1 MGAVKRDAWLAVG
14 SVIAFAIV
22 LFWPMVVGLVTG
34 EPRWF
39 EWDVPEQYWPDLVY
53 LCDAL
58 HEGTLPLWNPYD
70 RAGYPYYADPQSG
83 AYHPLNWAICGLAGS
98 SPGPAWADARVVLGF
113 VLAGLFG
120 IGWLREMKHSWSA
133 AIVGAALLMAAPF
146 MRHNWELNLT
156 GAFAWCAA
164 MLWAIERI
172 VQRREVLDGL
182 WLALA
187 VGGCAWVGSPPA
199 LWQAC
204 TFSALYALT
213 RVWSTPTRSLA
224 APALIAIV
232 ASVGLIGVVIAPG
245 ITLSEHSVQAGR
257 SFASIAEGALD
268 DLSAI
273 WVPRP
278 GNHLHVGWI
287 AMSLGVFALVRKR
300 PAVLGA
306 WCLAIVA
313 VAMTL
318 GGTIFHVAFDY
329 VPGVSLFRLPH
340 RYEAWLGPI
349 SAIWAAQGLEALRET
364 ELPRPP
370 AWAVGLLG
378 LSAGLT
384 LAIFEDTHAISALL
398 LAVGG
403 VLALRHHLETPI
415 FGLALGM
422 LVLLEV
428 TLAMP
433 PERHLRTGP
442 RPGLDTA
449 PLIDATRREWRY
461 VDEFGVSCR
470 SGTRTRHRELRGYQD
485 PLTLRRFSRFLG
497 SMREHPQLA
506 MQLNARWV
514 LPGPHFI
521 HGWNRHFLPPPAEL
535 ARLPNTH
542 EQSRDTHKRLEFR
555 DALPFAYWVPWEAT
569 EQVRDEDSAM
579 DSLKAQAPDRLALL
593 EEVEGIMGVFEGP
606 RRSRFEE
613 IDAYDVELERDSLR
627 FRIDVPSDG
636 VVVVNEAWYPGW
648 KAWVG
653 DQETPIF
660 RANLVV
666 RAIPI
671 KSGSR
676 RVEMRFE
683 PRDRHWRT
691 VWWVSL
697 LVALALLGW
706 RRRTK
711 NMRFE

>member
-1 MGAVKRDAWLAVG
+1 MLRRASRV
-14 SVIAFAIV
+14 AFASV

-53 LCDAL
+53 LCDAF

-98 SPGPAWADARVVLGF
+98 SAGPAWADARVVIGF

-120 IGWLREMKHSWSA
+120 LGWLREMKHSWSS

-172 VQRREVLDGL
+172 VQRREALDGL

-204 TFSALYALT
+204 TFSALYALV

-257 SFASIAEGALD
+257 SSRRSPKVRWTTCRRSGFRVPATICTSAGSPCRWVSSRWCASGRPCWGVVSRDRGRGD
-268 DLSAI
+268 DPRRNGLPRRVRLRAWSVVVPASASLRS
-273 WVPRP
+273 VAGPDQRDLGCAGPRSASRNRASAPTRVGGRATGPERRPNP
-278 GNHLHVGWI
+278 GDLPRHPCN
-287 AMSLGVFALVRKR
+287 
-300 PAVLGA
+300 LGA
-306 WCLAIVA
+306 
-313 VAMTL
+313 T
-318 GGTIFHVAFDY
+318 
-329 VPGVSLFRLPH
+329 PRRRRRS
-340 RYEAWLGPI
+340 GPAP
-349 SAIWAAQGLEALRET
+349 SSR
-364 ELPRPP
+364 
-370 AWAVGLLG
+370 
-378 LSAGLT
+378 
-384 LAIFEDTHAISALL
+384 DTHIWPGSGDAGP
-398 LAVGG
+398 VG
-403 VLALRHHLETPI
+403 
-415 FGLALGM
+415 
-422 LVLLEV
+422 V

-535 ARLPNTH
+535 ARLPNTV
-542 EQSRDTHKRLEFR
+542 RDTHQRLELR

-569 EQVRDEDSAM
+569 EQVGDEDTAM
-579 DSLKAQAPDRLALL
+579 ESLK
-593 EEVEGIMGVFEGP
+593 G
-606 RRSRFEE
+606 
-613 IDAYDVELERDSLR
+613 
-627 FRIDVPSDG
+627 
-636 VVVVNEAWYPGW
+636 
-648 KAWVG
+648 
-653 DQETPIF
+653 
-660 RANLVV
+660 
-666 RAIPI
+666 
-671 KSGSR
+671 SGSGPLGAPRGGRGDHGCLR
-676 RVEMRFE
+676 RPSSKAVR
-683 PRDRHWRT
+683 RGRC
-691 VWWVSL
+691 L
-697 LVALALLGW
+697 
-706 RRRTK
+706 RRRAGAGLASLSD
-711 NMRFE
+711 RCAERRGGRGQRGLVPGLESLGGRP